1 MANSLE
7 KFFLAKVKMM
17 PPVEVDLTQ
26 QMMTKKND
34 PPKKVLPPGS
44 SHNALTNS
52 TNKISLLKIPCLCQL
67 VKSFYP
73 WTRFSNHFALV
84 FEESTFFFI
93 STPPAL
99 QGGDL
104 ND

>member
-44 SHNALTNS
+44 SHNSLTNS
-52 TNKISLLKIPCLCQL
+52 TNKMLDSKTTPSKSAQL
-67 VKSFYP
+67 GLPHESFAQSAGSC
-73 WTRFSNHFALV
+73 TIFKTFSDTSFVLMTYRYE
-84 FEESTFFFI
+84 FY
-93 STPPAL
+93 
-99 QGGDL
+99 
-104 ND
+104 

>member
-26 QMMTKKND
+26 QMLTKKVD

-44 SHNALTNS
+44 SQHALENAVNKNIDS
-52 TNKISLLKIPCLCQL
+52 KISPLKTAQ
-67 VKSFYP
+67 
-73 WTRFSNHFALV
+73 
-84 FEESTFFFI
+84 
-93 STPPAL
+93 
-99 QGGDL
+99 QGSLPQTLSQTSGKDL
-104 ND
+104 

>member
-44 SHNALTNS
+44 SHNSLTNS
-52 TNKISLLKIPCLCQL
+52 TNKMLDSKTTPSKSAQL
-67 VKSFYP
+67 GLSHESFAQSAGSCTIFKTFSGTSFVFFFSPYP
-73 WTRFSNHFALV
+73 WL
-84 FEESTFFFI
+84 
-93 STPPAL
+93 
-99 QGGDL
+99 
-104 ND
+104 